1 MPNPRT
7 PSPDDGGL
15 RAVLERELEQRRGR
29 APEAGEIFVL
39 PETAEL
45 PVEWALLEARPKA
58 FLAIPADTQPLAGS
72 RDFALG
78 PHVLSGPLTLRCGHP
93 VEIAAARLRPE
104 LRTGLLDPHSL
115 AAVRSLQT
123 ALARGTAADDPMG
136 EEVDRDPEYRDWVD
150 EVLDPARAVMVGLGG
165 DVAAADAKGA
175 KVIPFEE
182 RSVERSGRYSGTR
195 GRFLPWLV
203 AASLAIGLGWTTWR
217 LRESQEMNQEIL
229 APQINEPNLSLS
241 FGTVRGEEEF
251 RISPPT
257 GSPGERLHLR
267 GFVPPGLN
275 GPVDIVLLDGQNH
288 EIARG
293 QVDTRTP
300 TAEWAV
306 SISRSRV
313 PQGRY
318 RIELQ
323 GPAREALFSK
333 DLRFVETSPAP

>member
-29 APEAGEIFVL
+29 APEPGEIFVL

-123 ALARGTAADDPMG
+123 ALARGTASDDPMG
-136 EEVDRDPEYRDWVD
+136 EEVDRDPEYRDWVE

-165 DVAAADAKGA
+165 DVPADSTGA
-175 KVIPFEE
+175 KVMPFEA
-182 RSVERSGRYSGTR
+182 SR
-195 GRFLPWLV
+195 GRRGEPGGRGATFSRVLPWLV
-203 AASLAIGLGWTTWR
+203 AASLAIGLGLQRKEFYKFRRDLLVTR
-217 LRESQEMNQEIL
+217 FDQPSEYLPPGI
-229 APQINEPNLSLS
+229 
-241 FGTVRGEEEF
+241 VRGETKIDLP
-251 RISPPT
+251 RAS
-257 GSPGERLHLR
+257 GDPGEIFNLSGR
-267 GFVPPGLN
+267 VPGDLEEQPMAL
-275 GPVDIVLLDGQNH
+275 VLLGQANR
-288 EIARG
+288 EMARS
-293 QVDTRTP
+293 VLRTRHP
-300 TAEWAV
+300 SEDW
-306 SISRSRV
+306 SINLLRADLV
-313 PQGRY
+313 PGPY
-318 RIELQ
+318 RIQLQ
-323 GPAREALFSK
+323 NAAREPLFSW
-333 DLRFVETSPAP
+333 DIRFVEAP